1 MSGKQDGDNEGL
13 YYRHGGGN
21 VHKVSDLCEDLSDY
35 AEIEDLDALLI
46 TQ

>member
-13 YYRHGGGN
+13 YYRDGGGN